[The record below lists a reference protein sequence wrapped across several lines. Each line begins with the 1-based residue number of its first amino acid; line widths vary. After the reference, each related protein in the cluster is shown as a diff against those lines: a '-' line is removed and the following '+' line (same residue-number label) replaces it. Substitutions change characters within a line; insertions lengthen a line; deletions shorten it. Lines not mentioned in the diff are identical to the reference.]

1 MCFHLTYIKQN
12 AGSSLHSMAKWAGA
26 PTQTY
31 LDRKQNQAVEI
42 VWSGRFVM
50 KGSAALKKDAKTEGW
65 RAFQPGDWS
74 SSINVRDFIVR
85 NVTSYAEDE
94 KFLVGPS
101 QRTKAVWA
109 KLQPYFADERKKGVL
124 AVDTKTPSTLLAHKA
139 GYIDRDNEVIVG
151 LQTDQPFKRAI
162 FPYGGLR
169 MVEAGI
175 KAAGFEPDP
184 LVHEAFTK
192 YRKSHNDG
200 VFDAYTPEI
209 MNCRRSGII
218 TGLPDAYGRGR
229 IIGDYRRVA
238 LYGVDRLLEVK
249 REERAQI
256 DDMWPTDEI
265 IRSREELSEQMRALK
280 DLVAMAK
287 LYGLDIAKPAANAQE
302 AFQWTYFAYL
312 GAIKEANGAAMSIG
326 HIYIERDLKAGI
338 LDEARAQE
346 LWDQLVQKLRIVRFL
361 RTPDY
366 DALFSGDPYW
376 ATECVGGM
384 DLDGRALVTKS
395 SYRMLHTLYN
405 LGPAPEPNITILW
418 SAHMPAAFKRYC
430 VKVSKDT
437 SSLQYENDD
446 LMRPFWGDD
455 YGIACCVS
463 AMRLGKQMQ
472 FFGARVNLAK
482 ALLYAINGGRDE
494 VTGDQVAP
502 PSLPVSGDFLD
513 YDDVMAKFDAT
524 MEWLARTYVHAM
536 NCIHYMHDKYFYERL
551 EMALHDRDILRT
563 MAFGIAGLS
572 VVADSLSAI
581 KYGKMR
587 VTRDATGLIVD
598 YQNEGNKSTPQ
609 FGNNDDRVDLIASGL
624 VTSFMEKIRKHPTYR
639 NATHTQSVLTITS
652 NVVYGKAT
660 GNTPDGRRKGE
671 PFGPGANPMH
681 GRDSHGWLASCLS
694 VAKLPYKD
702 AQDGISYT
710 VSIAPQ
716 KAHLSDAQLV
726 DEAVKAFDVY
736 FERGGFHMNLNVIDK
751 ATLEDAMKNPDK
763 YPQLTIR
770 VSGYAVNFIRLTPE
784 QQRDVISRTFHGQI

>member
-1 MCFHLTYIKQN
+1 
-12 AGSSLHSMAKWAGA
+12 
-26 PTQTY
+26 
-31 LDRKQNQAVEI
+31 
-42 VWSGRFVM
+42 M
-50 KGSAALKKDAKTEGW
+50 KASAALRKEADAGDCW
-65 RAFQPGDWS
+65 RDFQPGAWLN
-74 SSINVRDFIVR
+74 SIDVRDFIVR
-85 NVTSYAEDE
+85 NVTPYTGNED
-94 KFLVGPS
+94 FLTGPS
-101 QRTKAVWA
+101 RRTKAVWA

-124 AVDTKTPSTLLAHKA
+124 AVDAQSPSTMLAHKA
-139 GYIDRDNEVIVG
+139 GYIDRGNEVIVG

-162 FPYGGLR
+162 FPFGGLR
-169 MVEAGI
+169 MVEAGL

-184 LVHEAFTK
+184 RVHEAFTK

-200 VFDAYTPEI
+200 VFDAYTSEI
-209 MNCRRSGII
+209 MNCRRSGIV

-238 LYGVDRLLEVK
+238 LYGTDRLLEVK
-249 REERAQI
+249 RAERAQI

-265 IRSREELSEQMRALK
+265 IRMREELSEQTRALA
-280 DLVAMAK
+280 DLAAMAK
-287 LYGLDIAKPAANAQE
+287 LYGRDISKPAINAQE

-326 HIYIERDLKAGI
+326 RISTFLDIYIERDLKNGL
-338 LDEARAQE
+338 LDEGRAQE

-395 SYRMLHTLYN
+395 SYRMLHTLDN
-405 LGPAPEPNITILW
+405 LGPAPEPNITVLW
-418 SAHMPAAFKRYC
+418 SNHMPATFKRYC
-430 VKVSKDT
+430 VKVSRDT

-494 VTGDQVAP
+494 VSGDQIAP
-502 PSLPVSGDFLD
+502 RTQPVVGDVLD
-513 YDDVMAKFDAT
+513 FDDVMTRFDTT

-581 KYGKMR
+581 KYGKIR
-587 VTRDATGLIVD
+587 VIRDANGLIVD
-598 YQNEGNKSTPQ
+598 YQNEGNKATPQ
-609 FGNNDDRVDLIASGL
+609 FGNNDDRVDQIASQI
-624 VTSFMEKIRKHPTYR
+624 VTRFMEKIRKHPTYR

-694 VAKLPYKD
+694 VAKLPYRD

-710 VSIAPQ
+710 VSVAPQ
-716 KAHLSDAQLV
+716 KAHLSDDQLV

-736 FERGGFHMNLNVIDK
+736 FNHGGFHMNLNVIDRE
-751 ATLEDAMKNPDK
+751 TLEDAMKNPDK

-770 VSGYAVNFIRLTPE
+770 VSGYAVNFVRLTPE

>member
-1 MCFHLTYIKQN
+1 
-12 AGSSLHSMAKWAGA
+12 
-26 PTQTY
+26 
-31 LDRKQNQAVEI
+31 
-42 VWSGRFVM
+42 M
-50 KGSAALKKDAKTEGW
+50 KASAALRKEADAGDCWKD
-65 RAFQPGDWS
+65 FQPGAWLN
-74 SSINVRDFIVR
+74 SIDVRDFIVR
-85 NVTSYAEDE
+85 NVTPYTGNED
-94 KFLVGPS
+94 FLTGPS
-101 QRTKAVWA
+101 LRTKAVWE
-109 KLQPYFADERKKGVL
+109 KLQPYFADERKKGAL
-124 AVDTKTPSTLLAHKA
+124 AVDAQSPSTMLAHKA

-162 FPYGGLR
+162 FPFGGLR
-169 MVEAGI
+169 MVEAGL

-184 LVHEAFTK
+184 RVHEAFTK

-200 VFDAYTPEI
+200 VFDAYTSEI

-238 LYGVDRLLEVK
+238 LYGIDRLLEAK
-249 REERAQI
+249 RAERTQI

-265 IRSREELSEQMRALK
+265 IRMREELSEQMRALA
-280 DLVAMAK
+280 DLAAMAK
-287 LYGLDIAKPAANAQE
+287 LYGRDISKPAINAQE

-326 HIYIERDLKAGI
+326 RISTFLDIYIERDLKGGV

-405 LGPAPEPNITILW
+405 LGPAPEPNITVLW
-418 SAHMPAAFKRYC
+418 SNHMPATFKRYC
-430 VKVSKDT
+430 VKVSRDT

-494 VTGDQVAP
+494 VSGDQIAP
-502 PSLPVSGDFLD
+502 RTQPVVGDVLD
-513 YDDVMAKFDAT
+513 FDDVMARFDTT

-581 KYGKMR
+581 KYGKIR
-587 VTRDATGLIVD
+587 VIRDANGLIVD
-598 YQNEGNKSTPQ
+598 YQNEGNKATPQ
-609 FGNNDDRVDLIASGL
+609 FGNNDDRVDQIASQI

-694 VAKLPYKD
+694 VAKLPYRD

-710 VSIAPQ
+710 VSVAPQ
-716 KAHLSDAQLV
+716 KAHLSENQLV
-726 DEAVKAFDVY
+726 NEAVKAFDVY
-736 FERGGFHMNLNVIDK
+736 FNRGGFHMNLNVIDRE
-751 ATLEDAMKNPDK
+751 TLEDAMKNPDK

-770 VSGYAVNFIRLTPE
+770 VSGYAVNFVRLTPE

>member
-1 MCFHLTYIKQN
+1 
-12 AGSSLHSMAKWAGA
+12 
-26 PTQTY
+26 
-31 LDRKQNQAVEI
+31 
-42 VWSGRFVM
+42 M
-50 KGSAALKKDAKTEGW
+50 KGSAALKKDVKDESSW
-65 RAFQPGDWS
+65 RGFRQGDWCT
-74 SSINVRDFIVR
+74 SINVRDFIVR
-85 NVTSYAEDE
+85 NVTPYSGDE
-94 KFLVGPS
+94 KFLTGPS
-101 QRTKAVWA
+101 KRTKAVWD
-109 KLQPYFADERKKGVL
+109 KLQPYFQDERKKRVL
-124 AVDTKTPSTLLAHKA
+124 AVDAETPSTMLAHKP
-139 GYIDRDNEVIVG
+139 GYIDRENEIIVG

-162 FPYGGLR
+162 FPFGGLR
-169 MVEAGI
+169 MVEAGL
-175 KAAGFEPDP
+175 KSAGIEADP
-184 LVHEAFTK
+184 QVHDAFTK

-209 MNCRRSGII
+209 MRCRKSGII

-229 IIGDYRRVA
+229 IVGDYRRVA
-238 LYGVDRLLEVK
+238 LYGIDHLVAFK
-249 REERAQI
+249 QSERAQL
-256 DDMWPTDEI
+256 DDMWPTDEV
-265 IRSREELSEQMRALK
+265 IRMREELADQLRALE
-280 DLVAMAK
+280 DLAAMAK
-287 LYGLDIAKPAANAQE
+287 RYDLDIRHPATNAQQ

-326 HIYIERDLKAGI
+326 RISTFLDIYIERDLKAGL

-384 DLDGRALVTKS
+384 GLDGRALVTKS
-395 SYRMLHTLYN
+395 SYRMLHTLSN
-405 LGPAPEPNITILW
+405 LGPAPVPNITILW
-418 SAHMPAAFKRYC
+418 SNHMPAPFKRYC

-463 AMRLGKQMQ
+463 AMRMGKQMQ
-472 FFGARVNLAK
+472 FFGARVNFAK
-482 ALLYAINGGRDE
+482 ARLYAINGGRDE
-494 VTGDQVAP
+494 VSGDQVSP
-502 PSLPVSGDFLD
+502 QTMPVVGDFLD
-513 YDDVMAKFDAT
+513 YDDVMAKFDTT
-524 MEWLARTYVHAM
+524 MEWLAKTYVHAM
-536 NCIHYMHDKYFYERL
+536 NCIHYIHDKYFYERL

-581 KYGKMR
+581 KYGKIR
-587 VTRDATGLIVD
+587 VARDASGLVVD
-598 YQNEGNKSTPQ
+598 YQNEGNASTPQ
-609 FGNNDDRVDLIASGL
+609 FGNNDDRVDEIASEI
-624 VTSFMEKIRKHPTYR
+624 VTTFMEKIRKHPTYR

-702 AQDGISYT
+702 SLDGISYT
-710 VSIAPQ
+710 VSVAPQ
-716 KAHLSDAQLV
+716 KAHLSD
-726 DEAVKAFDVY
+726 DELIDGAVKAFDTY
-736 FERGGFHMNLNVIDK
+736 FDQGGFHMNLNVVDK
-751 ATLEDAMKNPDK
+751 ETLQDAMKNPDK
-763 YPQLTIR
+763 YPQLTLR
-770 VSGYAVNFIRLTPE
+770 VSGYAVNFVRLTPE
-784 QQRDVISRTFHGQI
+784 QQQDVISRTFHGAI